1 MRIFSY
7 IIWILL
13 IIIGASFAILNSQ
26 SLSLNYFIG
35 KTTIY
40 FPLLFLLLLLCGAIL
55 GFFAALPFIMRSKA
69 RNHRLKQK
77 MKALEQEVAN
87 LRTMPIKDSH

>member
-7 IIWILL
+7 IIWVLL
-13 IIIGASFAILNSQ
+13 IIIGVSFAILNSQ
-26 SLSLNYFIG
+26 SLSLNYFVG

-40 FPLLFLLLLLCGAIL
+40 FPFLFLLLLLCGAIL
-55 GFFAALPFIMRSKA
+55 GFLAALPFLMRSKA
-69 RNHRLKQK
+69 QAHRLKQK

-87 LRTMPIKDSH
+87 LRAIPIKDPH